1 MDLTKNTPENV
12 EYIIE
17 AIKEKLKVMNIG
29 AIKSAHFN
37 SEMYEELVEIYE
49 MVMKKNSFSP
59 SEMEAIAEELGK
71 LRNQ

>member
-1 MDLTKNTPENV
+1 MDLSKNSPENV
-12 EYIIE
+12 EYIVE

-37 SEMYEELVEIYE
+37 SGMYEELVEIYE
-49 MVMKKNSFSP
+49 MVMKKNNFSP
-59 SEMEAIAEELGK
+59 SEMQAIAEELGK